1 MTLRVSTTRV
11 IDAPPAS
18 VWRVLGDFG
27 TEHRWTRSVSFC
39 ERDTPDVRVGT
50 VRSCRLPRPLM
61 GRTEARET
69 LTEYGP
75 ERALAY
81 RLDGAAG
88 PFASAASRWTV
99 APAPEGGTRLR
110 VEGIFEPKHWAAR
123 VFAWPL
129 AKPYIRRVMRS
140 VAGELDAYVTAAR

>member
-11 IDAPPAS
+11 IAAPPAS

-27 TEHRWTRSVSFC
+27 TEHRWTRSVAFC

-50 VRSCRLPRPLM
+50 TRHCRLPRPLM

-69 LTEYGP
+69 LTEYEPG
-75 ERALAY
+75 RALAY

-88 PFASAASRWTV
+88 PFASAASRWSLS
-99 APAPEGGTRLR
+99 PAPEGGTRLR
-110 VEGIFEPKHWAAR
+110 VEGVFEPRSWAAR
-123 VFAWPL
+123 AFAWPL
-129 AKPYIRRVMRS
+129 AKPVIRRVMRG
-140 VAGELDAYVTAAR
+140 VARELDVFVTAPR